1 MNNDQILSMTALAL
15 GQAIRDKKTTSVE
28 ATAAL
33 LAAISENELKYNCYI
48 SVFEKQALSDA
59 KAVQVKIDSGELTSP
74 LAGVPVAI
82 KDNMCTKDRQTTCG
96 SKILSN
102 FIPPYSATM
111 VHKLEAA
118 GAVIIG
124 KLNMDEF
131 AMGSTTETSYYG
143 VTKNPWDVSRVP
155 GGSSGGAA
163 AAVSAGEAFLA
174 FGSDTGGSIRQ
185 PCSFCGV
192 SGIKPTYGTVSR
204 FGLVAYASSLDQIG
218 PIGQNILDCAA
229 ALNIVMGKDP
239 KDQTTMDSTPVDL
252 DEARAFDVKGL
263 RIGIPLD
270 YFGEGLDPDVKARV
284 LEAAEKLKSMGAILE
299 EFRLPIVEY
308 AVPTYYIIACAEA
321 CSNLSRFDGI
331 KYGFRAEGAKDLL
344 DVYFKS
350 RSEGFGLEVKHRI
363 MLGNFVLSSGYY
375 DAYYRKAL
383 QVKALIKKSFDEAF
397 AKYDLILGPT
407 APTTALPIGE
417 SLSDPLKMY
426 LGDIYTVLVNIVG
439 LPAATIP
446 CGLDSRG
453 LPVGMQLIGN
463 HWQEQTIINAAA
475 AFQRAT
481 DFHLQKPNRNEGQV

>member
-1 MNNDQILSMTALAL
+1 
-15 GQAIRDKKTTSVE
+15 
-28 ATAAL
+28 
-33 LAAISENELKYNCYI
+33 
-48 SVFEKQALSDA
+48 
-59 KAVQVKIDSGELTSP
+59 
-74 LAGVPVAI
+74 
-82 KDNMCTKDRQTTCG
+82 
-96 SKILSN
+96 
-102 FIPPYSATM
+102 
-111 VHKLEAA
+111 
-118 GAVIIG
+118 
-124 KLNMDEF
+124 
-131 AMGSTTETSYYG
+131 
-143 VTKNPWDVSRVP
+143 VSRVP

-192 SGIKPTYGTVSR
+192 SGIKPTYGAVSR

-331 KYGFRAEGAKDLL
+331 KYGFRAEDAKDLL

-463 HWQEQTIINAAA
+463 HRQEQTIINAAA

>member
-1 MNNDQILSMTALAL
+1 MEKEQIMSMSALEL

-33 LAAISENELKYNCYI
+33 LAAISEKDPTYNCYI
-48 SVFEKQALSDA
+48 SVFEKEALA
-59 KAVQVKIDSGELTSP
+59 AAAAVQEKIDAGQLLSP

-82 KDNMCTKDRQTTCG
+82 KDNMCTKGLTTTCG

-111 VHKLEAA
+111 VAKLEEA
-118 GAVIIG
+118 GAVIVG

-131 AMGSTTETSYYG
+131 AMGSTTETSFYG
-143 VTKNPWDVSRVP
+143 VTKNPWDISRVP

-163 AAVSAGEAFLA
+163 AAVAAGEAFYT

-204 FGLVAYASSLDQIG
+204 FGLVAFASSLDQIG
-218 PIGQNILDCAA
+218 PMGKDILDCAA

-252 DEARAFDVKGL
+252 DEARNFDVKGL

-270 YFGEGLDPDVKARV
+270 YFGEGIDPDVKARV
-284 LEAAEKLKSMGAILE
+284 LEASEKLASMGAIIE
-299 EFRLPIVEY
+299 EFRMPIVEY

-321 CSNLSRFDGI
+321 CSNLSRYDGI
-331 KYGFRAEGAKDLL
+331 KYGFRAADTTDLL
-344 DVYFKS
+344 DVYTRS
-350 RSEGFGLEVKHRI
+350 RSEGFGLEVKRRI

-375 DAYYRKAL
+375 DAYYKKAL
-383 QVKALIKKSFDEAF
+383 QAKALIKKSFDEAF
-397 AKYDLILGPT
+397 ARYDLILGPT
-407 APTTALPIGE
+407 APTTAPRIGD

-446 CGLDSRG
+446 CGIDHKG
-453 LPVGMQLIGN
+453 LPVGMQLIGAHN
-463 HWQEQTIINAAA
+463 AEQTIINTAA

-481 DFHLQKPNRNEGQV
+481 DFHMQKPENEV

>member
-1 MNNDQILSMTALAL
+1 MDNKQIMSLSALEL
-15 GQAIRDKKTTSVE
+15 GQAIKDKRTTSVE
-28 ATAAL
+28 ATSAML
-33 LAAISENELKYNCYI
+33 EAISAKDSIYNCYI
-48 SVFEKQALSDA
+48 NVFAEKALSDA
-59 KAVQVKIDSGELTSP
+59 RIVQEKIDSGELCSP

-82 KDNMCTKDRQTTCG
+82 KDNMCTKGSLTTCG

-102 FIPPYSATM
+102 FLPPYSATM
-111 VHKLEAA
+111 VSKLEEA
-118 GAVIIG
+118 GAVIVG

-131 AMGSTTETSYYG
+131 AMGSTTETSYFG

-163 AAVSAGEAFLA
+163 AAVAADEAFLT

-218 PIGQNILDCAA
+218 PIGRNIMDCAA
-229 ALNIVMGKDP
+229 ALNMIMGKDP
-239 KDQTTMDSTPVDL
+239 KDQTTMDSVLLDL
-252 DEARAFDVKGL
+252 DAARSFDVKGL
-263 RIGIPLD
+263 RIGIPSD
-270 YFGEGLDPDVKARV
+270 YFGEGIDPDVKARV
-284 LEAAEKLKSMGAILE
+284 MEAAEIFASKGASVE
-299 EFRLPIVEY
+299 EFSLPIVEY

-321 CSNLSRFDGI
+321 CSNLSRYDGI
-331 KYGFRAEGAKDLL
+331 KYGFRAEDASDLL
-344 DVYFKS
+344 DLYTKS

-375 DAYYRKAL
+375 DAYYKKAL
-383 QVKALIKKSFDEAF
+383 QAKALIKKSFDDAF

-407 APTTALPIGE
+407 APTTALKIGE

-446 CGLDSRG
+446 CGLDRNG
-453 LPVGMQLIGN
+453 LPVGLQLIGALN
-463 HWQEQTIINAAA
+463 AEQTIVNAAA

-481 DFHLQKPNRNEGQV
+481 DFHLQKPEK

>member
-1 MNNDQILSMTALAL
+1 MDKEQIMKMSALAL

-28 ATAAL
+28 ATAAML
-33 LAAISENELKYNCYI
+33 SAISEKDPQYNCYI
-48 SVFEKQALSDA
+48 SVFPEKALA
-59 KAVQVKIDSGELTSP
+59 AAEAVQKRMDAGELASP

-82 KDNMCTKDRQTTCG
+82 KDNMCTKDRLTTCG

-111 VHKLEAA
+111 VNKLEEA
-118 GAVIIG
+118 GAVIVG

-192 SGIKPTYGTVSR
+192 SGIKPTYGAVSR
-204 FGLVAYASSLDQIG
+204 YGLVAYASSLDQIG

-239 KDQTTMDSTPVDL
+239 KDQTTMDSTPIDL
-252 DEARAFDVKGL
+252 DEARSFDVKGL

-270 YFGEGLDPDVKARV
+270 FFGEGIDPDVKARV
-284 LEAAEKLKSMGAILE
+284 LESSRKLASMGAVLD
-299 EFRLPIVEY
+299 EFRFPIIEY

-331 KYGFRAEGAKDLL
+331 KYGFRAKGAKDLL

-375 DAYYRKAL
+375 DAYYKKAL
-383 QVKALIKKSFDEAF
+383 RVKALIKKSFDDAF

-446 CGLDSRG
+446 CGLDSLG

-463 HWQEQTIINAAA
+463 HQAEQTIVNAAA

-481 DFHLQKPNRNEGQV
+481 DYHLRKPIRNEGDV

>member
-1 MNNDQILSMTALAL
+1 MDKEQIMKMSALAL

-28 ATAAL
+28 ATAAML
-33 LAAISENELKYNCYI
+33 SAISEKDPQYNCYI
-48 SVFEKQALSDA
+48 SVFPEKALA
-59 KAVQVKIDSGELTSP
+59 AAEAVQKRMDAGELASP

-82 KDNMCTKDRQTTCG
+82 KDNMCTKDRLTTCG

-111 VHKLEAA
+111 VNKLEEA
-118 GAVIIG
+118 GAVIVG

-192 SGIKPTYGTVSR
+192 SGIKPTYGAVSR
-204 FGLVAYASSLDQIG
+204 YGLVAYASSLDQIG

-239 KDQTTMDSTPVDL
+239 KDQTTMDSTPIDL
-252 DEARAFDVKGL
+252 DEARSFDVKGL

-270 YFGEGLDPDVKARV
+270 FFGEGIDPDVKARV
-284 LEAAEKLKSMGAILE
+284 LESSRKLASMGAILD
-299 EFRLPIVEY
+299 EFRFPIIEY

-331 KYGFRAEGAKDLL
+331 KYGFRAKGAKDLL

-375 DAYYRKAL
+375 DAYYKKAL
-383 QVKALIKKSFDEAF
+383 RVKALIKKSFDDAF

-446 CGLDSRG
+446 CGLDSLG

-463 HWQEQTIINAAA
+463 HQAEQTIVNAAA

-481 DFHLQKPNRNEGQV
+481 DYHLRKPIRNEGDV